1 MKLKFLTLCFIG
13 GMLLDFNA
21 LAQPRPRSRKWRIAI
36 YGLGLGYIP
45 SPPGRYYGD
54 NSGSY
59 LLDVFVFDNTQMDG
73 FKKFLRA
80 LIRQN
85 PEDTVFSA

>member
-1 MKLKFLTLCFIG
+1 MHWPKPVH
-13 GMLLDFNA
+13 
-21 LAQPRPRSRKWRIAI
+21 AQESGELQFTVWDWDTYPP
-36 YGLGLGYIP
+36 
-45 SPPGRYYGD
+45 PPGKYYGD

-59 LLDVFVFDNTQMDG
+59 LLDVFVFDNTQVDG